1 MCSTPSECLS
11 SFKIAF
17 EIVKEVKSGFLR
29 FFIYLLFKLWVC
41 ADAPAWAPDAPKPPP
56 NPGPPKPPN
65 PPWLS
70 VCVWADAP
78 AALCDAPK
86 PKNFGF
92 S

>member
-1 MCSTPSECLS
+1 MCSTSSECLS

-17 EIVKEVKSGFLR
+17 EIVKEVKSGFLH

-41 ADAPAWAPDAPKPPP
+41 ADAPAWAPDDWKPLP
-56 NPGPPKPPN
+56 NPGPPKPLPN
-65 PPWLS
+65 PWLS

-86 PKNFGF
+86 PNNFLF